1 MTAQLPSNGLPTAPW
16 VLVDDT
22 TIDQTAGL
30 LEALTSWLLH
40 AEPASTSPLT
50 QAISG
55 GDTDATGIASWTDA
69 LAARL
74 RHCTNASEL

>member
-30 LEALTSWLLH
+30 LEALTS
-40 AEPASTSPLT
+40 
-50 QAISG
+50 
-55 GDTDATGIASWTDA
+55 
-69 LAARL
+69 
-74 RHCTNASEL
+74 

>member
-40 AEPASTSPLT
+40 AEPASTSPLAH
-50 QAISG
+50 AISG
-55 GDTDATGIASWTDA
+55 GDTAAAGIASWTDA

-74 RHCTNASEL
+74 RNCTNASEL